1 MGCSHKDVR
10 AWLVSPVSRRDT
22 CPRPRAPKAGPAASA
37 PRASSTCRSSTRAA
51 VSQAYQIGAEPRGGE
66 ALGKRLKLSGLV
78 HPSAWRMVRTW
89 GAVNIASPPVGNVSC
104 PARCHHINR
113 QHLSAL
119 HPGRPGP
126 RRAPRRQAT
135 EALTIH
141 VSDRSAAPPQMPPPI
156 CLAARLETRLGC
168 VFFSFF
174 ASARHITP
182 DYVHAPLG
190 YTANPDASVMLRNIA
205 AAKMRPRQQAVV
217 PGWTWRLTETACF
230 RQPRGARLPPWTTS
244 ARGQRAETVGQ
255 APLSG
260 TLYMGRSRHQTMKKE
275 TRGKETSQGSWRGRA
290 RHRGHVRGHPSREES
305 LMSVERIRSKQ
316 PRDSPQGTA
325 KRLAPGD

>member
-1 MGCSHKDVR
+1 MHLPCPAPND
-10 AWLVSPVSRRDT
+10 SRT
-22 CPRPRAPKAGPAASA
+22 GGGGTTAFVPPRANKAKRLGMLAQGRARVACQPGQPARHLPTAPSTQGGASSECSA
-37 PRASSTCRSSTRAA
+37 GVLDLSTCRSSTRAA

-66 ALGKRLKLSGLV
+66 ALGNRLKLSGLV
-78 HPSAWRMVRTW
+78 HPSAWPMVRTW

-174 ASARHITP
+174 ASARHFTP

-190 YTANPDASVMLRNIA
+190 YTATL
-205 AAKMRPRQQAVV
+205 MRV
-217 PGWTWRLTETACF
+217 
-230 RQPRGARLPPWTTS
+230 
-244 ARGQRAETVGQ
+244 
-255 APLSG
+255 
-260 TLYMGRSRHQTMKKE
+260 
-275 TRGKETSQGSWRGRA
+275 
-290 RHRGHVRGHPSREES
+290 
-305 LMSVERIRSKQ
+305 
-316 PRDSPQGTA
+316 
-325 KRLAPGD
+325 